1 MPDRIIPL
9 VMCGG
14 AGTRLWPLSRER
26 SPKQFLKLFGP
37 RSMFQDTILRVRD
50 RALFDRPIVVTGA
63 AHRFLVLEQLAEI
76 GVEADIL
83 LEPARRDSGP
93 AIVAGA
99 TFARQRRT
107 SAVVLALASD
117 HMVTDVDGFVAACRT
132 ALRAAIQGK
141 IVVFGVQPTG
151 PATDYGYISPG
162 GTIDPPLRSVQ
173 RFIEKPDAAAAAR
186 YIASGYLWN
195 SGNFV
200 FQADTMLGEYKAAD
214 PASCDAIARAV
225 DNAVTETPFTRLDK
239 DSFESATPISID
251 YAVMERTSRAAV
263 VPVSYGWSDI
273 GSWQAVWEF
282 SARNEDGNVARGAAV
297 FENSRDCLV
306 ISERTVVA
314 LNGVSDLA
322 VVVTDDAILVSRRQD
337 ASGLKKLV
345 STLKAAAPQVMDEL
359 RQPATNEDDDSAWA

>member
-37 RSMFQDTILRVRD
+37 RSMFQDTILRVSD
-50 RALFDRPIVVTGA
+50 RLLFDQPIVVTGA

-99 TFARQRRT
+99 SFARRRGND
-107 SAVVLALASD
+107 AVVLALASD
-117 HMVTDVDGFVAACRT
+117 HVVRDVDAFVAACR
-132 ALRAAIQGK
+132 ASLRAAAAGR
-141 IVVFGVQPTG
+141 IVTFGIQPTG

-162 GTIDPPLRSVQ
+162 DMIDPPLRTVRQ
-173 RFIEKPDAAAAAR
+173 FIEKPDSAAAAR
-186 YIASGYLWN
+186 YIANGYLWN
-195 SGNFV
+195 SGNFM
-200 FQADTMLGEYKAAD
+200 FHADTMLGEYRAAD

-225 DNAVTETPFTRLDK
+225 DNAAADPPFIRLDR
-239 DSFESATPISID
+239 DSFERATSISID
-251 YAVMERTSRAAV
+251 YAVMERTDRAAV
-263 VPVSYGWSDI
+263 VPVACGWSDI

-282 SARNEDGNVARGAAV
+282 STRNEDGNAARGAAI
-297 FENSRDCLV
+297 FENSRDCVV
-306 ISERTVVA
+306 ISERAVVA

-337 ASGLKKLV
+337 AGGLKKLV
-345 STLKAAAPQVMDEL
+345 ATLQTAAPPTMDD
-359 RQPATNEDDDSAWA
+359 RPPADNARERR